1 MGFFDNY
8 IIPLAKKLKECQV
21 FGPFSDDYLNYAV
34 LNRAEWEE
42 KGESIVQ
49 GYIEYVKSLEQNE
62 QSQNLP
68 VTTEKQDDDTELQ
81 KKHDEVELDDT
92 NRSGLRSTA
101 STVPMNGSEDTEPS
115 TSESPSSP
123 RHQRDKFEMDKLDLT
138 EFHYDRRRRSQPDNH
153 KKIDTSDSGMQAGRV
168 GRRFRRFSMR

>member
-1 MGFFDNY
+1 MLPSFSILYEELGFFDNY

-49 GYIEYVKSLEQNE
+49 GYIDFVKSLEQND
-62 QSQNLP
+62 QSQNLSAASKN
-68 VTTEKQDDDTELQ
+68 EDN
-81 KKHDEVELDDT
+81 LDDT
-92 NRSGLRSTA
+92 NRSGVRSTA
-101 STVPMNGSEDTEPS
+101 STVPMNGPEDTDAS

-123 RHQRDKFEMDKLDLT
+123 RHHKDKFEIDKFDMNA
-138 EFHYDRRRRSQPDNH
+138 FVYDRRRRSQPDNH
-153 KKIDTSDSGMQAGRV
+153 KKIETSDSGIHAGGV